1 MALTRD
7 RLTVLSK
14 RIVAVFEDVYL
25 KAISILAEI
34 WQIDP
39 GAAHG
44 GLDTDDASLR
54 AGAVDRRQALPAP
67 FPSQR
72 Q

>member
-39 GAAHG
+39 W
-44 GLDTDDASLR
+44 
-54 AGAVDRRQALPAP
+54 RRSRGPGY
-67 FPSQR
+67 R
-72 Q
+72 